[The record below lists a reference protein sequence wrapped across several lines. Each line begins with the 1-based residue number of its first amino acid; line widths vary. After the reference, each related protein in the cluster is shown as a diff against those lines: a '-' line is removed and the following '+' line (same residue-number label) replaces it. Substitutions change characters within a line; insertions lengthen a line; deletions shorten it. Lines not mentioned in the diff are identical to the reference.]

1 MQVKEISITK
11 IKPYKKNAKKHPKE
25 QIERIAESIKR
36 FGFVQP
42 VVLDENNV
50 VIIGHGRCMAAKK
63 AGLKVIPCV
72 YAEGLTEAEIKALRL
87 VDNKLNESDW
97 DYSLLDAEIEELL
110 PEVDMSLFGFE
121 EEIDLTDAFEYKTK
135 EKQERNFFTV
145 TLAFPKDEKEI
156 IMRYLNRNKE
166 KVQEII
172 RRKAGV
178 K

>member
-1 MQVKEISITK
+1 MQVKDINITK

-25 QIERIAESIKR
+25 QIERIAKSIKR

-87 VDNKLNESDW
+87 ADNKLNESDW

-110 PEVDMSLFGFE
+110 PDVDMSLFGFDTDMTDEELE
-121 EEIDLTDAFEYKTK
+121 EEIQKEVSFKVK
-135 EKQERNFFTV
+135 EKHQVIINC
-145 TLAFPKDEKEI
+145 KDEKETI
-156 IMRYLNRNKE
+156 RVKKE
-166 KVQEII
+166 IEQLGYSCDIKNS
-172 RRKAGV
+172 
-178 K
+178 